1 MPIYEYHCNECNNNF
16 EYLVFGKQN
25 PEECPECSSKKINRL
40 ISACTFKSKG
50 EGGETVKSSAADS
63 SCSGCTATSC
73 STCGL

>member
-16 EYLVFGKQN
+16 EYLVFGKQD

-40 ISACTFKSKG
+40 LSACSFKTKG
-50 EGGETVKSSAADS
+50 AGGQTVKSSAADS
-63 SCSGCTATSC
+63 SCSGCTAASC